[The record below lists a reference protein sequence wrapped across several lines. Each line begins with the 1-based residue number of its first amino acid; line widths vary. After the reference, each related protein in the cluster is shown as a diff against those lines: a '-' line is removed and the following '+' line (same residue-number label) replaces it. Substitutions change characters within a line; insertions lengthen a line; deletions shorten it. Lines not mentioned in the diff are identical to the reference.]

1 MTYELVYRVG
11 LGNAQS
17 PFRVVTQPEGRE
29 VAWVNPFL
37 DQCMVRGLAWHT
49 LRGYAFSLT
58 NFIRWWVECHATE
71 EVTEQALGDSSLL
84 DYLRYLSGQEPRPAA
99 NTINKHIWVAERVL
113 RCLFPAAAPQPL
125 RPPFTTSCAVRHRG
139 AQASASSS
147 PPTRRGSFSVPSELA
162 RTARSRRHC

>member
-29 VAWVNPFL
+29 VAWVNRFL

-49 LRGYAFSLT
+49 LRGYAFSWT

-84 DYLRYLSGQEPRPAA
+84 DYLRYLSDQEPRPAA
-99 NTINKHIWVAERVL
+99 NTINKCVWVAERAL
-113 RCLFPAAAPQPL
+113 RCLFPTAAPQPL
-125 RPPFTTSCAVRHRG
+125 RRRAPRDRVGRRG
-139 AQASASSS
+139 EEASITQQLPTEPRA
-147 PPTRRGSFSVPSELA
+147 TRRKALSISLNHS
-162 RTARSRRHC
+162 S